1 LKINWIIYRYTDKS
15 DCFLLSKN
23 IIKLIKMSIVDK
35 HPSNYIIYII
45 FINYINTR
53 IIRDKKALQYFKLKN
68 NDTLLFV

>member
-1 LKINWIIYRYTDKS
+1 
-15 DCFLLSKN
+15 
-23 IIKLIKMSIVDK
+23 MSIVDK